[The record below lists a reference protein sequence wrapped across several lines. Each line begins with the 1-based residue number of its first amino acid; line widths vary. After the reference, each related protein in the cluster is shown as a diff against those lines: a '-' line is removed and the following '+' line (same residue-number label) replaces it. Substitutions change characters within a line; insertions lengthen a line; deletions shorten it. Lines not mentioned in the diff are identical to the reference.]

1 MGNILQI
8 GAKNTAKINF
18 MMNIQRENGIDEVNC
33 AFRMLNMSLEQ
44 FTQLQH
50 LVEGVDLD
58 FEMNEEYR
66 NIIIDI
72 NNKED
77 VNTIIQ
83 LCKKLNIKKGN
94 IYCSIISS
102 YDNGGFRLP
111 SYIMYLIKEMQEIEL
126 DFSFVVC

>member
-1 MGNILQI
+1 MGNIPQI

-33 AFRMLNMSLEQ
+33 AFRMLNMSLDQ
-44 FTQLQH
+44 FVEIQH
-50 LVEGVDLD
+50 SMENLDLD

-66 NIIIDI
+66 KIIIDM
-72 NNKED
+72 NHKED

-83 LCKKLNIKKGN
+83 LCKKFNIKKGN

-102 YDNGGFRLP
+102 YDNGGFSIIR
-111 SYIMYLIKEMQEIEL
+111 KTK
-126 DFSFVVC
+126 CTKN

>member
-1 MGNILQI
+1 
-8 GAKNTAKINF
+8 
-18 MMNIQRENGIDEVNC
+18 MNIQRENGIDEVNC

-102 YDNGGFRLP
+102 YDNGGFRIP
-111 SYIMYLIKEMQEIEL
+111 SCIIYLIKEMQEIEL

>member
-1 MGNILQI
+1 
-8 GAKNTAKINF
+8 
-18 MMNIQRENGIDEVNC
+18 MNIQRENGTDEVNC

-44 FTQLQH
+44 FIEIQH
-50 LVEGVDLD
+50 SVESLDLD
-58 FEMNEEYR
+58 FEMNEQYR

-72 NNKED
+72 KQKED
-77 VNTIIQ
+77 VYTIIQ

>member
-1 MGNILQI
+1 MFQI

-33 AFRMLNMSLEQ
+33 AFRMLNMSLDQ
-44 FTQLQH
+44 FVVIQH
-50 LVEGVDLD
+50 SMENLDLD
-58 FEMNEEYR
+58 FEMNEEHR
-66 NIIIDI
+66 NIII
-72 NNKED
+72 N
-77 VNTIIQ
+77 IIQ
-83 LCKKLNIKKGN
+83 LCEKFNIKKGN